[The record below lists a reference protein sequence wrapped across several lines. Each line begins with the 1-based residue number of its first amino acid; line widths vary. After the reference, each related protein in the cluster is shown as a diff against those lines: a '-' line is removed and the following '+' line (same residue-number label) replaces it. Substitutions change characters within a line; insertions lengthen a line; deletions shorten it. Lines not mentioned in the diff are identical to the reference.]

1 MSGLAEENHYRSD
14 NQGGNNM
21 TTRILVVDD
30 EPRYVRLME
39 ANILAEGY
47 QVLKAY
53 DGQSAVELVAEKQP
67 DLVLLDVMMP
77 GLNGFAACERIRV
90 FSNVPII
97 MVTAKGEEQDRVRGL
112 DVGADDY
119 IVKPFSATELLARVR
134 AVLRRAQV
142 SGNSFQQAV
151 FNHGNL
157 RIDLARAEVFRND
170 KLVFLSATEYRL
182 LLQFVHN
189 LGSIMTSEDL
199 LVNVWGPEYR
209 EDKEILWVSISRLRQ
224 KLEDDARNPQH
235 IVTRSGLGYTMP
247 PL

>member
-1 MSGLAEENHYRSD
+1 MV
-14 NQGGNNM
+14 
-21 TTRILVVDD
+21 TRILVVDD

-39 ANILAEGY
+39 ANLISEGY
-47 QVLKAY
+47 GVIKAY
-53 DGQSAVELVAEKQP
+53 DGQSAVEMVADKQP

-77 GLNGFAACERIRV
+77 GLDGFGACERIRE
-90 FSNVPII
+90 FSSVPII

-119 IVKPFSATELLARVR
+119 IVKPFSATEVLARVR

-142 SGNSFQQAV
+142 SGGTFEQSV
-151 FNHGNL
+151 FSHGNL
-157 RIDLARAEVFRND
+157 RIDLARAEVFKND
-170 KLVFLSATEYRL
+170 HMVFLSATEYRL

-189 LGSIMTSEDL
+189 QGNILTSEDL

-224 KLEDDARNPQH
+224 KLEDDPRNPQH
-235 IVTRSGLGYTMP
+235 IVTRSGMGYTMP
-247 PL
+247 PV

>member
-1 MSGLAEENHYRSD
+1 M
-14 NQGGNNM
+14 
-21 TTRILVVDD
+21 
-30 EPRYVRLME
+30 
-39 ANILAEGY
+39 
-47 QVLKAY
+47 KAY
-53 DGQSAVELVAEKQP
+53 DGQSAVEMVADNQP

-77 GLNGFAACERIRV
+77 GMDGFGACERIRE
-90 FSNVPII
+90 FSSVPII

-119 IVKPFSATELLARVR
+119 IVKPFSATEVLARVR

-142 SGNSFQQAV
+142 SGSTFEQSM

-157 RIDLARAEVFRND
+157 RIDLARAEVFKDENM
-170 KLVFLSATEYRL
+170 VFLSATEYRL

-189 LGSIMTSEDL
+189 QGSILTSEDL

-224 KLEDDARNPQH
+224 KLEDDPRNPQH
-235 IVTRSGLGYTMP
+235 IVTRSGMGYTMP
-247 PL
+247 PA

>member
-1 MSGLAEENHYRSD
+1 
-14 NQGGNNM
+14 M

-39 ANILAEGY
+39 ANLTTEGY
-47 QVLKAY
+47 QALKAY
-53 DGQSAVELVAEKQP
+53 DGQAAVEMVAEKQP

-77 GLNGFAACERIRV
+77 GLNGFAACERIRE

-142 SGNSFQQAV
+142 SGNTFQQAT

-157 RIDLARAEVFRND
+157 KIDLARAEVFKDD
-170 KLVFLSATEYRL
+170 KMVFLSATEYRL

-189 LGSIMTSEDL
+189 LGSILTSEDL

-224 KLEDDARNPQH
+224 KLEEDPRNLNISSPAQEWD
-235 IVTRSGLGYTMP
+235 ILCLISSNGINQ
-247 PL
+247 

>member
-1 MSGLAEENHYRSD
+1 MV
-14 NQGGNNM
+14 
-21 TTRILVVDD
+21 TRILVVDD

-39 ANILAEGY
+39 ANLISEGY
-47 QVLKAY
+47 EAMKAY
-53 DGQSAVELVAEKQP
+53 DGQSAVEMVADKQP

-77 GLNGFAACERIRV
+77 GLDGFGACERIRE
-90 FSNVPII
+90 FSSVPII

-119 IVKPFSATELLARVR
+119 IVKPFLATEVLARVR

-142 SGNSFQQAV
+142 SGSTFEQSV
-151 FNHGNL
+151 FTHGNL
-157 RIDLARAEVFRND
+157 RIDLARAEVFKDENM
-170 KLVFLSATEYRL
+170 VFLSATEYRL

-189 LGSIMTSEDL
+189 QGNILTSEDL

-224 KLEDDARNPQH
+224 KLEDDPRNPQH
-235 IVTRSGLGYTMP
+235 IVTRSGMGYTMP
-247 PL
+247 PS

>member
-1 MSGLAEENHYRSD
+1 MV
-14 NQGGNNM
+14 
-21 TTRILVVDD
+21 TRILVVDD

-39 ANILAEGY
+39 ANLISEGY
-47 QVLKAY
+47 DVMKAY
-53 DGQSAVELVAEKQP
+53 DGQSAVEMVADKQP

-77 GLNGFAACERIRV
+77 GLDGFGACERIRE
-90 FSNVPII
+90 FSSVPII

-119 IVKPFSATELLARVR
+119 IVKPFSATEVLARVR

-142 SGNSFQQAV
+142 SGSTFEQSV
-151 FNHGNL
+151 FSHGNL
-157 RIDLARAEVFRND
+157 RIDLARAEVFKD
-170 KLVFLSATEYRL
+170 ESMIFLSATEYRL

-189 LGSIMTSEDL
+189 QGNILTSEDL

-224 KLEDDARNPQH
+224 KLEDDPRNPQH
-235 IVTRSGLGYTMP
+235 IVTRSGMGYTMP
-247 PL
+247 PV